1 MLDKRGKI
9 CGEALRANTRKE
21 GELVGWYATDLKRAL
36 FSLIDEMEKSPGLFV
51 VNPGKDFTRSRK
63 LPLSAMLK
71 MMISMG
77 GNSIQKELFDYH
89 GYHEDTATTSAF
101 IQQRE
106 KILPFAFEFLLHEL
120 TASMAQPLLYRGYRL
135 LGIDGSDLHIPTNP
149 ADSLNHIVA
158 QDGSKG
164 YNLLH
169 LNALYDLCGKLFL
182 DVVIQNYRDMDE
194 HLALTQLVNRF
205 DIADKAI
212 LVADR
217 GYESYNNLAHIEE
230 KGWNYVFRIRDHN
243 GLIQGMNLPDV
254 PEFDIQVSRILTKKQ
269 TKMVKAS
276 PEKYRFLPSNVRFDF
291 LNLDHDLFYPI
302 SFRVVRFKT
311 AENCHQTLITNL
323 DTTMF
328 PIDILKDIYRLRWGI
343 ETSFR
348 ELKYAVGLLNFHSKR
363 AGLIAQEIYA
373 QLIMYNFSMMITS
386 HVIIRQRLGKHPCQV
401 NFTQAI
407 HICTFF
413 FRCRNEAPPDADV
426 LIQMCVLP
434 IRPNRSAKRSVRS
447 RSATS
452 FLYRIA

>member
-1 MLDKRGKI
+1 M
-9 CGEALRANTRKE
+9 
-21 GELVGWYATDLKRAL
+21 GWYAADLKRAL
-36 FSLIDEMEKSPGLFV
+36 FSLIDEMGNSPGLFV

-106 KILPFAFEFLLHEL
+106 KILPFAFAFLLHEL
-120 TASMAQPLLYRGYRL
+120 TVSMAQPLLYRGYRL
-135 LGIDGSDLHIPTNP
+135 LGIDGSDLHVPTNP

-182 DVVIQNYRDMDE
+182 DVMIQNYRDMDE
-194 HLALTQLVNRF
+194 HVALTCLVDRSY
-205 DIADKAI
+205 IAGKAI

-217 GYESYNNLAHIEE
+217 GYESYNNLAHIEK

-243 GLIQGMNLPDV
+243 GLIQGMNLPDA

-269 TKMVKAS
+269 TNEVKAR
-276 PEKYRFLPSNVRFDF
+276 PEGYRFLPSKVHFDF
-291 LNLDHDLFYPI
+291 LNLNHDLFYPI

-311 AENCHQTLITNL
+311 AENCYQTLITNL
-323 DTTMF
+323 DATMF
-328 PIDILKDIYRLRWGI
+328 PIDILKEIYRLRWGI

-363 AGLIAQEIYA
+363 ADLIAQEIYA

-413 FRCRNEAPPDADV
+413 FRCRNEAPPDADT
-426 LIQMCVLP
+426 LIQKCVLP
-434 IRPNRSAKRSVRS
+434 IRPNRSTQRSVRS
-447 RSATS
+447 RSAAS